1 MGEVTDEPER
11 SEPRLSAPVSLTAE
25 HDLSAFDCGEPALN
39 DWLRHRAL
47 KNESRFSRTYVVC
60 EGKCVIA
67 YFCIAAGAVERS
79 AAPGKIRRNAPDTI
93 PVSVIGRLA
102 VSRDHAGKGLDH
114 DDFGPNR
121 SKVMNV
127 IDSKCLERDAGG
139 KPVATFP
146 HPALGADILSDALHR
161 IAIASRSIGIG
172 AVLVHAKDDAAKGF
186 YMKCAEFIEYPAD
199 SRTLFLPIETVVAA
213 FS

>member
-1 MGEVTDEPER
+1 MAEVEDEAKGPER
-11 SEPRLSAPVSLTAE
+11 RLSAPVPLTAE

-39 DWLRHRAL
+39 DWVRHRAL

-60 EGKCVIA
+60 EGNRVVA
-67 YFCIAAGAVERS
+67 YFCISAGAVERA
-79 AAPGKIRRNAPDTI
+79 AAPRKVRQNAPDTI

-102 VSRDHAGKGLDH
+102 VNRDHAGKG
-114 DDFGPNR
+114 
-121 SKVMNV
+121 
-127 IDSKCLERDAGG
+127 
-139 KPVATFP
+139 
-146 HPALGADILSDALHR
+146 LGADILSDALRR
-161 IAIASRSIGIG
+161 IAVASQSIGIG
-172 AVLVHAKDDAAKGF
+172 AVLVHAKNDAARAF